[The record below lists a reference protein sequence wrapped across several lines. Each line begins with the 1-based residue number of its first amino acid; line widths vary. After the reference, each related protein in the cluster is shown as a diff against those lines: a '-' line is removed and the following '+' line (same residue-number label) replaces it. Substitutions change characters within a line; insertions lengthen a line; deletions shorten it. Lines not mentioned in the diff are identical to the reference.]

1 MYFSQGLDVVQ
12 TKRHKE
18 TRQSI
23 SHNLWLKHFY
33 SLKAIDIFCVFS
45 QFIVKTPLASIYSE
59 RLHANRNR

>member
-45 QFIVKTPLASIYSE
+45 VYRENPLGQHLFRKITCKPK
-59 RLHANRNR
+59 

>member
-1 MYFSQGLDVVQ
+1 MYFSQGLEVVQ

-23 SHNLWLKHFY
+23 SHKLWLKHFY

-45 QFIVKTPLASIYSE
+45 QFIMKTP
-59 RLHANRNR
+59 